1 VDNAGT
7 ITEWVK
13 RLRQGDPQAPEKLF
27 ACYAHRLIGLAE
39 RHLSRKMAGRIDGE
53 DVVQSVFRTFFR
65 RHARGEFRIDSS
77 DKIWRLLVRI
87 TLLKAKAKG
96 RYHTAG
102 LRDVRAEADGDVQAW
117 WHEALARE
125 PGPAEAVTLL
135 DLIEN
140 LLRDRPPLF
149 REILERR
156 LQGHG
161 ATEIAKQLHISRSNV
176 YHVLS
181 QLQER
186 LMDSVSRRQS

>member
-65 RHARGEFRIDSS
+65 RHARGEFRINSS

-102 LRDVRAEADGDVQAW
+102 LRDVRAEADGDVQEVQAVGRRVGAVVG
-117 WHEALARE
+117 EV
-125 PGPAEAVTLL
+125 GPAGVLG
-135 DLIEN
+135 
-140 LLRDRPPLF
+140 
-149 REILERR
+149 ERR
-156 LQGHG
+156 ARLGGQAG
-161 ATEIAKQLHISRSNV
+161 AETLEAERAVGVLPDAVEAEVRRLLSN
-176 YHVLS
+176 S
-181 QLQER
+181 QT
-186 LMDSVSRRQS
+186 SA